1 MWNSNL
7 THFNSTDKLDIN
19 WDNQRL
25 SYVISKNGIKMLYEA
40 VLVVD
45 MNLSDC
51 LPQSIK
57 LSFIG

>member
-1 MWNSNL
+1 M
-7 THFNSTDKLDIN
+7 HFNSTDKLDIN

-45 MNLSDC
+45 MNLSNC

>member
-1 MWNSNL
+1 M
-7 THFNSTDKLDIN
+7 HFNSTDKLDIN

-25 SYVISKNGIKMLYEA
+25 SYMISKNGIKMLYYEA

-45 MNLSDC
+45 MNLSHC